1 MDFAAAYIRVSTEE
15 QTTYSPA
22 AQLEEIKEF
31 ARKNEYC
38 IPEEWI
44 FIDEGI
50 SGRKAENRPAFQRM
64 IRLAR
69 QKNSRLQVILVH
81 KYDRFARSRED
92 AVLYKSLLK
101 KNGVKVISIKEPV
114 PEDDKFAVIYESMLE
129 AMAEYYSLNLAEEV
143 HKTMQKKAE
152 QGEWQTAA
160 PFGYRNE
167 NKSLSVVPEEAKAVR
182 WLFQQY
188 AAGTSLPTLARQL
201 NEMGLQMQDRKSVV

>member
-81 KYDRFARSRED
+81 KYDRFARSG
-92 AVLYKSLLK
+92 AAL
-101 KNGVKVISIKEPV
+101 IW
-114 PEDDKFAVIYESMLE
+114 
-129 AMAEYYSLNLAEEV
+129 AEVNPIRSV
-143 HKTMQKKAE
+143 RTR
-152 QGEWQTAA
+152 T
-160 PFGYRNE
+160 RI
-167 NKSLSVVPEEAKAVR
+167 SLSR
-182 WLFQQY
+182 
-188 AAGTSLPTLARQL
+188 GTGRA
-201 NEMGLQMQDRKSVV
+201 

>member
-1 MDFAAAYIRVSTEE
+1 MLFRS
-15 QTTYSPA
+15 
-22 AQLEEIKEF
+22 
-31 ARKNEYC
+31 
-38 IPEEWI
+38 
-44 FIDEGI
+44 
-50 SGRKAENRPAFQRM
+50 

-143 HKTMQKKAE
+143 HKTMQKRRNRVNGRPPPPSATEMKIKAF
-152 QGEWQTAA
+152 
-160 PFGYRNE
+160 PLCR
-167 NKSLSVVPEEAKAVR
+167 KKR
-182 WLFQQY
+182 RQY
-188 AAGTSLPTLARQL
+188 AGCSSSMRLARPSPPL
-201 NEMGLQMQDRKSVV
+201 RGN